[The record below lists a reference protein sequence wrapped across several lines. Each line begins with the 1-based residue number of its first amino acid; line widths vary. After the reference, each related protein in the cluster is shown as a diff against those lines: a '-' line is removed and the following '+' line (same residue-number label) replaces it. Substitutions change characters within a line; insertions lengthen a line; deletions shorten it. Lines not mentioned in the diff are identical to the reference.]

1 MLCSPGF
8 LAEGQ
13 LLLRLA
19 LAPNT
24 SCTITIFHREHCQTS
39 TRLKSADLLCDI
51 QRQRKRQKGRKE
63 RKKWKKAKSGKKKK
77 NTAATAC
84 CWGAFLVFASL
95 HTHPT
100 TISGPAHSFVFL
112 FFFFF
117 FFFFGCTTNSSRSSR
132 SNRTEQKSL
141 RDVASAAEPSS
152 RGSCAAFGCHGRQQP
167 QACNNNQCRANTRQQ
182 AVPQ

>member
-77 NTAATAC
+77 HSSNSVLLGRFSCFCLIAHTSNHDLRSRSFFYFS
-84 CWGAFLVFASL
+84 FL
-95 HTHPT
+95 
-100 TISGPAHSFVFL
+100 
-112 FFFFF
+112 
-117 FFFFGCTTNSSRSSR
+117 FFFGCTTNSSRSSR